1 VPCSRRSK
9 TLLNEAVIEKLQGW
23 KATHHQETCGGHG
36 RIETRDIWCTS
47 EVEHLGQLGQDWPAL
62 AAVAVVQC
70 RRQVHGREPTVQK
83 RYYLLSDASHDARKV
98 GQIVRGH
105 WAIENGLHYVL
116 DVSFDEDHCRVRKDH
131 GAENF
136 SRMRRLTANLLRRAE
151 GKASIRCKRKCCG
164 WSTEFLAKALFAGLG
179 ATP

>member
-1 VPCSRRSK
+1 MHRHRRCLELPERSGPADAGKQGNYVLCIKQNQRALFKKVK

-70 RRQVHGREPTVQK
+70 RRQVHGGNR
-83 RYYLLSDASHDARKV
+83 R
-98 GQIVRGH
+98 
-105 WAIENGLHYVL
+105 
-116 DVSFDEDHCRVRKDH
+116 CRSVI
-131 GAENF
+131 
-136 SRMRRLTANLLRRAE
+136 T
-151 GKASIRCKRKCCG
+151 C
-164 WSTEFLAKALFAGLG
+164 
-179 ATP
+179 